1 MTGFLTSR
9 HIFYQFK
16 HNYRLIESFVYV
28 LTEKKSNRHSYLEA
42 CVPPTSE
49 VIYMWLK
56 VSSDRLGKQGIE
68 PAIPGLKGEQFIHY
82 VVVLFICLLL
92 RINTPVNYSSVISG

>member
-1 MTGFLTSR
+1 MFWL
-9 HIFYQFK
+9 
-16 HNYRLIESFVYV
+16 
-28 LTEKKSNRHSYLEA
+28 KKISNRHSYLEA

-49 VIYMWLK
+49 VMWLK

-68 PAIPGLKGEQFIHY
+68 PAIPDLKGEQFIHY
-82 VVVLFICLLL
+82 DVVLFICLLL